1 MSVEAYLLSYKK
13 LKFAL
18 DKVKCSVTTD
28 RVVLSSFI
36 T

>member
-1 MSVEAYLLSYKK
+1 MSVEAYLLSYK

-28 RVVLSSFI
+28 RVVLSL
-36 T
+36 